1 MGDPEAQLRATSRER
16 GRTISGM
23 QTKRLYRDGQRVGG
37 EHSLTN
43 LAEHRAAGNCT
54 VWVDLSLDEVGA
66 LDELATL
73 LDLHQLAVEDARSH
87 LERPRLARFDSHLL
101 LTLSSSECDEE
112 GAVTISRLTA
122 FILPGILVTVH
133 EAEFP
138 IEAVAKRL
146 DENEELSTYGVPW
159 LVWGLLDVVVDSH
172 TDSVERLDEVIEA
185 LSDGLFSERPDTS
198 EVQRRAFTLRRSV
211 SKLRHATLPLKEV
224 ITLLIH
230 QGEEKVA
237 PELHPYFADVGDHAG
252 LAADWSET
260 LAEHIS
266 TAIETSIA
274 LQGNKMNEIMKK
286 VTGWAA
292 IIAVPTA
299 ITGFFGMNVDF
310 PGHNEVEGLIASVA
324 LVIGSSVVLYIVF
337 KKRDW
342 L

>member
-1 MGDPEAQLRATSRER
+1 
-16 GRTISGM
+16 M

-172 TDSVERLDEVIEA
+172 TDSVARLDEVIEA

>member
-1 MGDPEAQLRATSRER
+1 
-16 GRTISGM
+16 M
-23 QTKRLYRDGQRVGG
+23 QTAHGSRRAPRIRGLHGLGRPHARRRRRPGRAG
-37 EHSLTN
+37 
-43 LAEHRAAGNCT
+43 LAPRPAP
-54 VWVDLSLDEVGA
+54 
-66 LDELATL
+66 
-73 LDLHQLAVEDARSH
+73 ARRRRC
-87 LERPRLARFDSHLL
+87 E
-101 LTLSSSECDEE
+101 
-112 GAVTISRLTA
+112 
-122 FILPGILVTVH
+122 
-133 EAEFP
+133 
-138 IEAVAKRL
+138 
-146 DENEELSTYGVPW
+146 VPW
-159 LVWGLLDVVVDSH
+159 LVWALLDVIVDSH

-237 PELHPYFADVGDHAG
+237 PELHPYFADVGDHAA

-260 LAEHIS
+260 LADHIS

-310 PGHNEVEGLIASVA
+310 PGHNEVEGLIASVS

-337 KKRDW
+337 KRRDW

>member
-1 MGDPEAQLRATSRER
+1 MKPASPSNPSRSAST
-16 GRTISGM
+16 RTRS
-23 QTKRLYRDGQRVGG
+23 YR
-37 EHSLTN
+37 
-43 LAEHRAAGNCT
+43 
-54 VWVDLSLDEVGA
+54 
-66 LDELATL
+66 
-73 LDLHQLAVEDARSH
+73 
-87 LERPRLARFDSHLL
+87 
-101 LTLSSSECDEE
+101 
-112 GAVTISRLTA
+112 
-122 FILPGILVTVH
+122 
-133 EAEFP
+133 
-138 IEAVAKRL
+138 
-146 DENEELSTYGVPW
+146 VPW
-159 LVWGLLDVVVDSH
+159 LVWALLDVIVDSH

-237 PELHPYFADVGDHAG
+237 PELHPYFADVGDHAA

-260 LAEHIS
+260 LADHIS

-310 PGHNEVEGLIASVA
+310 PGHNEVEGLIASVS

-337 KKRDW
+337 KRRDW

>member
-1 MGDPEAQLRATSRER
+1 
-16 GRTISGM
+16 M
-23 QTKRLYRDGQRVGG
+23 QTKRLYREGKRVEG
-37 EHSLTN
+37 EHSLTA
-43 LAEHRAAGNCT
+43 LAEHRASANCT
-54 VWVDLSLDEVGA
+54 VWVDLTLDEEGA

-101 LTLSSSECDEE
+101 LTLSASECDEE
-112 GAVTISRLTA
+112 GAVEISRLTA

-133 EAEFP
+133 EDRFP
-138 IEAVAKRL
+138 IDAVATRL
-146 DENEELSTYGVPW
+146 DDNEELSTYGVPW
-159 LVWGLLDVVVDSH
+159 LVWALLDIVVDSH

-260 LAEHIS
+260 LADHIS

-310 PGHNEVEGLIASVA
+310 PGHDQVEGLIASIA

-337 KKRDW
+337 KRRDW

>member
-1 MGDPEAQLRATSRER
+1 MSR
-16 GRTISGM
+16 M
-23 QTKRLYRDGQRVGG
+23 QTKRLYREGKRVGG
-37 EHSLTN
+37 EHSLSS
-43 LAEHRAAGNCT
+43 LAEHRASEGCT
-54 VWVDLSLDEVGA
+54 AWVDLTLDEEGA
-66 LDELATL
+66 LDELARL
-73 LDLHQLAVEDARSH
+73 LDLHALAVEDARSR

-101 LTLSSSECDEE
+101 LTLSSSACGETGD
-112 GAVTISRLTA
+112 VTISRLTA

-133 EAEFP
+133 EPAFP
-138 IEAVAKRL
+138 IEDVTKRL
-146 DENEELSTYGVPW
+146 DENEELSEFGVPW

-172 TDSVERLDEVIEA
+172 TDSVEQLDEVIEA
-185 LSDGLFSERPDTS
+185 LSDGLFSDRPDTS

-211 SKLRHATLPLKEV
+211 SKLRHATLPLREV
-224 ITLLIH
+224 ITLRIH

-237 PELHPYFADVGDHAG
+237 PELHPYFADVGDHAA

-260 LAEHIS
+260 LAEHVS

-310 PGHNEVEGLIASVA
+310 PGHNEVEGLIASVS
-324 LVIGSSVVLYIVF
+324 LVIGSSVVLYVVF

>member
-1 MGDPEAQLRATSRER
+1 MSR
-16 GRTISGM
+16 M
-23 QTKRLYRDGQRVGG
+23 QTKRLYREGKRVEG
-37 EHSLTN
+37 EHSLTA
-43 LAEHRAAGNCT
+43 LAEHRASANCT
-54 VWVDLSLDEVGA
+54 VWVDLTLDEEGA

-101 LTLSSSECDEE
+101 LTLSASECDEE
-112 GAVTISRLTA
+112 GTVEISRLTA
-122 FILPGILVTVH
+122 FILPGILITVH
-133 EAEFP
+133 EDRFP
-138 IEAVAKRL
+138 IDAVAKRL
-146 DENEELSTYGVPW
+146 DDNEELSTYGVPW
-159 LVWGLLDVVVDSH
+159 LVWALLDIVVDSH

-260 LAEHIS
+260 LADHIS

-310 PGHNEVEGLIASVA
+310 PGHDQVEGLIASIT

-337 KKRDW
+337 KRRDW